1 VVWHR
6 FGAGAVGEK
15 KQVTAITTRAER
27 HPLRSDVAEVAL
39 PAAPVSCRLA
49 REFVLSVTGG
59 PEDPRVALVVTELV
73 TNAVIHGRAR
83 PVLRVAWDG
92 AVVRIEVEDDGPGLP
107 TLRPMSAT
115 TTSGRGLALV
125 DQIADTWG
133 IVEAEPDGPGRR
145 KTVWATIT
153 LG

>member
-1 VVWHR
+1 M
-6 FGAGAVGEK
+6 AV
-15 KQVTAITTRAER
+15 RPER

-39 PAAPVSCRLA
+39 PSAPVSCRLA

-73 TNAVIHGRAR
+73 TNAVVHGRAR

-92 AVVRIEVEDDGPGLP
+92 DVVRIEVEDDGPGRP

-125 DQIADTWG
+125 AFNVA
-133 IVEAEPDGPGRR
+133 VETGDHANPNDVAQSFVT
-145 KTVWATIT
+145 KNK
-153 LG
+153 L